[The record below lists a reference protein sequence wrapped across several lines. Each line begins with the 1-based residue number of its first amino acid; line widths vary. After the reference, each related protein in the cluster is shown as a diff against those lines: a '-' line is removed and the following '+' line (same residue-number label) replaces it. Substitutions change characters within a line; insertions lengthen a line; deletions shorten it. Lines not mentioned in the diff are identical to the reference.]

1 METKKQFR
9 YFSIMDHK
17 KEEDYLRRMH
27 RNGWKFLRV
36 GGIGIYHFEECQPED
51 VVYQLDYPENKGEK
65 DEYVK
70 MFSDCG
76 WEYIQDY
83 SDYSYFRKRAAD
95 MREGEEIF
103 NDEDSRTA
111 MMGRVYKSRLR
122 PLLVIFTACLLPQ
135 FCLNMANG
143 NYMLASF
150 FGGILLVYVIMFL
163 VFAGHYYKMKHK

>member
-76 WEYIQDY
+76 WEYSQDY
-83 SDYSYFRKRAAD
+83 ADYSYFRKPASE
-95 MREGEEIF
+95 MKGEETIF
-103 NDEDSRTA
+103 NDAESKVA
-111 MMGRVYKSRLR
+111 MMERVYKGRLR
-122 PLLVIFTACLLPQ
+122 PLLVLLCAVLIPQ
-135 FCLNMANG
+135 FIIQMATG
-143 NYMLASF
+143 NYGIAAL
-150 FGGILLVYVIMFL
+150 FGGILALYLL
-163 VFAGHYYKMKHK
+163 VFVWFGVNYHRTKRK

>member
-65 DEYVK
+65 DEYVN

-143 NYMLASF
+143 NYMLAAF

-163 VFAGHYYKMKHK
+163 AFAGHYYKMKHK